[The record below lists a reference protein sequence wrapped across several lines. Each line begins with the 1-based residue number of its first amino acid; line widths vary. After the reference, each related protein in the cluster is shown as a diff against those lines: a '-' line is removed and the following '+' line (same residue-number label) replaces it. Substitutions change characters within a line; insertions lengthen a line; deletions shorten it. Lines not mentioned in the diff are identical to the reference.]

1 MKPTNTARYH
11 ARLQKVLQYIDAH
24 LDGDLSVETLSRVAA
39 FSKYHFHRQFSGL
52 FEISVYRYVQ
62 LCRLKRAS
70 FELAFRNHKVID
82 IALASGYDGSESFS
96 RAFKKHTGQSPSV
109 FRKQPKW
116 EPWYAAYQPLNKL
129 RVHHMKPARHIE
141 QVRIVNVDE
150 TRVAVLEH
158 RGDPQLIGDSIR
170 TFIDW
175 RRQNGLSPKVSA
187 TFNILYDNPAEVEP
201 ENYRLDLCAAV
212 DGEVATNEQG
222 VTGKTIPGGR
232 RAVLRHVGPDDTLG
246 ETIGYLYAEWL
257 PQSGEEPGDF
267 PAYLQ
272 RVSFFPDV
280 PETEAVTDIFLPLR

>member
-1 MKPTNTARYH
+1 MKATNASRYH
-11 ARLQKVLQYIDAH
+11 ARFQKVMQYIDTH

-39 FSKYHFHRQFSGL
+39 FSKYHFHRQFSEL
-52 FEISVYRYVQ
+52 FHMSVHRYVQ
-62 LCRLKRAS
+62 FCRLKRAS
-70 FELAFRNHKVID
+70 FELAFRNRKVID

-96 RAFKKHTGQSPSV
+96 RAFKKHTGQSPSA
-109 FRKQPKW
+109 FRKQPQW
-116 EPWYAAYQPLNKL
+116 EPWHETYQPLNEL
-129 RVHHMKPARHIE
+129 RVRHMKPARKIE
-141 QVRIVNVDE
+141 QVKIVNVSE

-175 RRQNGLSPKVSA
+175 RRQNRLSPKVSA

-201 ENYRLDLCAAV
+201 EDYRLDLCATV
-212 DGEVATNEQG
+212 DGEVAANEYG
-222 VTGKTIPGGR
+222 VIGKTIPGGR
-232 RAVLRHVGPDDTLG
+232 RAVVRHIGPDDALG
-246 ETIGYLYAEWL
+246 ETISYLYAEWL

-267 PAYLQ
+267 PVYLQ